1 MAFVIKQSYVFLQDE
16 NLIRGYLDRNLTSR
30 LGIRIMTTH
39 HLKLREDKVSQTFE
53 ILNFCVAEYFVA
65 YGAEPHCNNPN
76 KTLLISAFNK
86 NLQSHIRI
94 WFKIEQ
100 KNGCFWILT

>member
-1 MAFVIKQSYVFLQDE
+1 MFLQDE

-39 HLKLREDKVSQTFE
+39 HLKLREDKVSQKFE
-53 ILNFCVAEYFVA
+53 ILNFFVAEYFVV

-76 KTLLISAFNK
+76 KMLLISAFNK

-100 KNGCFWILT
+100 KMAAFGF